1 MHLSAIRLRGFKSF
15 REPLELRFDGGVS
28 VVVGPNGSGKSNI
41 ADALQWAMASQPPRQ
56 LRAQSEQ
63 DVLFAGSEQHAA
75 SGVCEV
81 ELLLDNSD
89 GRVGVPRNELSVM
102 RRLDRSGDS
111 DYLLNRQTV
120 RRLDVRDLLAEAG
133 LGRDLHCIIAQGTV
147 DQVLLARPDERRG
160 LVEEAAGL
168 GKFKRRRQRAEAKLA
183 RVAADLE
190 RAGDVER
197 ELRARLRPL
206 ELQATAAERA
216 EVLGRQI
223 AEARLRL
230 LASALADTRR
240 ARAERESELGAAR
253 AERDAASARL
263 AEISARRAQAETE
276 LARILGEQ
284 ERAAA
289 HGIALATAAERL
301 ASRREALAQRLG
313 DVTAEAA
320 RERELADRLAAE
332 AASLALQ
339 ADAAAEAA
347 ERLSAA
353 EASLAPIDEAE
364 LAGVAARA
372 ADSSEAALSARR
384 TAAELTGAAAH
395 AEAALAAQR
404 ARAAQAVERVEA
416 LGRAAEGARAE
427 LAAAEA
433 AHAGAAPA
441 AEGARTAHESALAAE
456 SGARSAVEDERGRAR
471 EAQRRAAEAASAA
484 AAAGARSDALA
495 AAVERADGIAPS
507 LAELVR
513 RGATLALALVEPESG
528 YELAV
533 AAALERCA
541 ALACADDLATALELL
556 ASAEAQ
562 GGALHVGRPADGESK
577 APSGAVPLAAHVR
590 LSERAPAG
598 LLNGVWLVPD
608 AAALLRVGSGIAVT
622 REGLGYDA
630 DRAVAFRSGAS
641 GEAALLR
648 ARGEL
653 EGAHAAAQASAAES
667 ALRETEAA
675 AAAAQLAELEASEA
689 AGAEALALA
698 RSALLAAESAERE
711 AIAARERAARAAE
724 RAEQERDE
732 AVQQG
737 ADLRAAIETAERDAA
752 ELGRQAHAAAE
763 SAVRAD
769 AEHAELE
776 AARSA
781 LAESVARAR
790 AERAAV
796 AERAEHARRERDRLV
811 GARASAERNAGRTRE
826 RGEALA
832 ALASGAGA
840 ALVAALEACGA
851 AAEQARRP
859 LLQQA
864 AELTR
869 SSEALTTALRECAHD
884 EAQHAGAERDAAAR
898 AGALEREAA
907 HAEERLA
914 ELRARAAE
922 LAEQH
927 GLAAVDA
934 VEPLPAEEL
943 AALSARVERL
953 ERRRGELGAVNPLAK
968 QELEEQRERLDDV
981 RTQVDDL
988 AAAMRELERVIR
1000 SLTREIRERFAE
1012 TFAQVQEGFDEV
1024 VQTLFPGGRGRC
1036 VLTEPVEAAA
1046 EGAEAEGDGEPAAAA
1061 APAEPP
1067 EPGVELEIQP
1077 AGKRLASMG
1086 LLSGGERS
1094 LGALAFLFALMLAR
1108 PSPFYVLDEVDA
1120 ALDDA
1125 NISRFLE
1132 LIERY
1137 RERAQFIIIS
1147 HQQLTMEIA
1156 DVLYGVSMAGDGVS
1170 TVLSRRAREPV
1181 GV

>member
-1 MHLSAIRLRGFKSF
+1 VHLSALRLRGFKSF
-15 REPLELRFDGGVS
+15 RDPLELTFEPGVS

-41 ADALQWAMASQPPRQ
+41 ADALQWAMASQPPSQ
-56 LRAQSEQ
+56 LRAQTGQ

-81 ELLLDNSD
+81 ELVIDNSD
-89 GRVGVPRNELSVM
+89 GRVGIARNELSVM
-102 RRLDRSGDS
+102 RRLDRAGDS
-111 DYLLNRQTV
+111 DYLLNRQAV

-168 GKFKRRRQRAEAKLA
+168 GKFKRRRQRAESKLA

-197 ELRARLRPL
+197 ELRSRLRPL

-216 EVLGRQI
+216 EALGRQI

-230 LASALADTRR
+230 LASALAETRR
-240 ARAERESELGAAR
+240 TRGEREGELAAAR
-253 AERDAASARL
+253 KERDAASARL
-263 AEISARRAQAETE
+263 AEITARRAEAEAE
-276 LARILGEQ
+276 LAAILGEQ
-284 ERAAA
+284 EQAAA

-313 DVTAEAA
+313 DVAAEAA
-320 RERELADRLAAE
+320 RERELAGRLASE
-332 AASLALQ
+332 AASLAAQ
-339 ADAAAEAA
+339 AEAAIEAA
-347 ERLSAA
+347 ERLSAT
-353 EASLAPIDEAE
+353 EASLAPVDEAE
-364 LAGVAARA
+364 LATAVARA
-372 ADSSEAALSARR
+372 AESGEAALAARR
-384 TAAELTGAAAH
+384 QAAELTGASAH
-395 AEAALAAQR
+395 AESALAAQR
-404 ARAAQAVERVEA
+404 ARSAQGAERRLELA
-416 LGRAAEGARAE
+416 RAAERTRAE
-427 LAAAEA
+427 LAAAEVA
-433 AHAGAAPA
+433 LAGSEPA
-441 AEGARTAHESALAAE
+441 AAAARSAHDAALAAE
-456 SGARSAVEDERGRAR
+456 SSARAEVDAVRGRAR
-471 EAQRRAAEAASAA
+471 DAQRLAAEAASAA
-484 AAAGARSDALA
+484 AAAGARAEALA

-513 RGATLALALVEPESG
+513 RGATLALALVEPEAG

-541 ALACADDLATALELL
+541 ALACADDLESALALLATAE
-556 ASAEAQ
+556 AE
-562 GGALHVGRPADGESK
+562 GGALHVGRAAGAQVPAP
-577 APSGAVPLAAHVR
+577 AGAVPLAAHVR
-590 LSERAPAG
+590 LAERAPSE
-598 LLNGVWLVPD
+598 LLAGVWLVAD
-608 AAALLRVGSGIAVT
+608 AAALLGVTSGIAVT

-630 DRAVAFRSGAS
+630 DRGVAFRSGAS

-648 ARGEL
+648 ARREL
-653 EGAHAAAQASAAES
+653 EGAHSGAASSAAEGV
-667 ALRETEAA
+667 LREAEAA
-675 AAAAQLAELEASEA
+675 KVAAELAALDASEA
-689 AGAEALALA
+689 AQATALADA
-698 RSALLAAESAERE
+698 RSALAAAERAERE
-711 AIAARERAARAAE
+711 SVAAREGAARAAE
-724 RAEQERDE
+724 RAEGDRDE
-732 AVQQG
+732 AERLG
-737 ADLRAAIETAERDAA
+737 LELSAAIERAEQDSA
-752 ELGRQAHAAAE
+752 ELARSSVAAGEAAA
-763 SAVRAD
+763 RAD

-776 AARSA
+776 TVRSA
-781 LAESVARAR
+781 LAERVTEAR

-811 GARASAERNAGRTRE
+811 AARAGAERNAERTRE

-832 ALASGAGA
+832 VLATGDGA
-840 ALVAALEACGA
+840 ALVAALAACGEA
-851 AAEQARRP
+851 ADQARRP
-859 LLQQA
+859 LVQRG
-864 AELTR
+864 AELGR
-869 SSEALTTALRECAHD
+869 RSEALTGALRACAQD
-884 EAQHAGAERDAAAR
+884 EAEHSGAERDAAAR
-898 AGALEREAA
+898 AGSLEREAA
-907 HAEERLA
+907 HAEERLG

-922 LAEQH
+922 LAEEH

-934 VEPLPAEEL
+934 VEPLPPEEL
-943 AALSARVERL
+943 AGLSARVERL

-968 QELEEQRERLDDV
+968 QELEEQRGRLDDV

-1000 SLTREIRERFAE
+1000 SLTREIRERFAT

-1024 VQTLFPGGRGRC
+1024 VGTLFPGGHGRC
-1036 VLTEPVEAAA
+1036 VLTDPIEES
-1046 EGAEAEGDGEPAAAA
+1046 ETGE
-1061 APAEPP
+1061 APAEQP

-1125 NISRFLE
+1125 NIARFLE

-1137 RERAQFIIIS
+1137 RERAQFIIIT

-1181 GV
+1181 AV

>member
-1 MHLSAIRLRGFKSF
+1 MYLSALRVRGFKSF
-15 REPLELRFDGGVS
+15 RDPLELRFEGGVS

-41 ADALQWAMASQPPRQ
+41 ADALQWAMASQTPRQ

-81 ELLLDNSD
+81 ELVLDNSD
-89 GRVGVPRNELSVM
+89 GRVGVPRSELSVM
-102 RRLDRSGDS
+102 RRLDRAGDS
-111 DYLLNRQTV
+111 DYLLNRQAV

-133 LGRDLHCIIAQGTV
+133 LGRELHCIIAQGTV
-147 DQVLLARPDERRG
+147 DQVLLSKPEERRG

-216 EVLGRQI
+216 EALGRQI
-223 AEARLRL
+223 AESRLRL
-230 LASALADTRR
+230 LASALAETRR
-240 ARAERESELGAAR
+240 ARAERESELTAAR
-253 AERDAASARL
+253 SERDAASARL
-263 AEISARRAQAETE
+263 AEITARRAAAEQE

-289 HGIALATAAERL
+289 HGIALATASERL
-301 ASRREALAQRLG
+301 TARREALAQRL
-313 DVTAEAA
+313 DDITAEAS
-320 RERELADRLAAE
+320 RERERAERLDAE
-332 AASLALQ
+332 AALLALQ
-339 ADAAAEAA
+339 AEAAIEAA

-353 EASLAPIDEAE
+353 EAALAPVDEDE
-364 LAGVAARA
+364 LAGAVARA
-372 ADSSEAALSARR
+372 GESGEAALAARR
-384 TAAELTGAAAH
+384 AAAELTGAAAH

-404 ARAAQAVERVEA
+404 TRSAQDAERRDECARAAVRTHSELGAAESA
-416 LGRAAEGARAE
+416 LADAEPAAAAARAAH
-427 LAAAEA
+427 EA
-433 AHAGAAPA
+433 
-441 AEGARTAHESALAAE
+441 ALAAE
-456 SGARSAVEDERGRAR
+456 SAVRSQVDALRGRVR
-471 EAQRRAAEAASAA
+471 DAQRRAAEAASAA
-484 AAAGARSDALA
+484 AAAGARAEALA

-507 LAELVR
+507 LAELVQ
-513 RGATLALALVEPESG
+513 RGATLALALVEPEAG

-541 ALACADDLATALELL
+541 ALACADDLAGALALL
-556 ASAEAQ
+556 ASAEAA
-562 GGALHVGRPADGESK
+562 GGALHVGGPAGAGLR
-577 APSGAVPLAAHVR
+577 APAGAVALTDHVR
-590 LSERAPAG
+590 VTDRAPAG
-598 LLNGVWLVPD
+598 LLAGVWLVAD
-608 AAALLRVGSGIAVT
+608 AGALLGVASGIAVT
-622 REGLGYDA
+622 RDGLGYDA
-630 DRAVAFRSGAS
+630 DRGVAFRSGAS

-648 ARGEL
+648 ARREL
-653 EGAHAAAQASAAES
+653 EGAHSAAGASAAES
-667 ALRETEAA
+667 ALREGEAA
-675 AAAAQLAELEASEA
+675 EAGRELEALEA
-689 AGAEALALA
+689 EESRHAQALADA
-698 RSALLAAESAERE
+698 RGALVAAERAERD
-711 AIAARERAARAAE
+711 AIAARDRAARAAE
-724 RAEQERDE
+724 RAEHERSE
-732 AVQQG
+732 AEQQG
-737 ADLRAAIETAERDAA
+737 ADLSAAIEQAEREAA
-752 ELGRQAHAAAE
+752 ELARAAVAAAE
-763 SAVRAD
+763 TAARAD
-769 AEHAELE
+769 AEHSELE
-776 AARSA
+776 GVRAA
-781 LAESVARAR
+781 LAERVAQAR

-796 AERAEHARRERDRLV
+796 GERAEHARRERERIV
-811 GARASAERNAGRTRE
+811 TARAAAEQSAARTRD
-826 RGEALA
+826 RGEALDLLARGDGTALAA
-832 ALASGAGA
+832 ALD
-840 ALVAALEACGA
+840 ACGEA
-851 AAEQARRP
+851 ADHARAP
-859 LLQQA
+859 LVQRGV
-864 AELTR
+864 ELTR
-869 SSEALTTALRECAHD
+869 RSEALTLALRECARD
-884 EAQHAGAERDAAAR
+884 EAEHAGAERDAAAR
-898 AGALEREAA
+898 TGALEREAA

-927 GLAAVDA
+927 GLAAIDA
-934 VEPLPAEEL
+934 VEPLPPEEL
-943 AALSARVERL
+943 AGLSARVERL
-953 ERRRGELGAVNPLAK
+953 ERRRSELGAVNPLAK

-1000 SLTREIRERFAE
+1000 SLTREIRERFAA

-1024 VQTLFPGGRGRC
+1024 VGTLFPGGRGRC
-1036 VLTEPVEAAA
+1036 VLTEPP
-1046 EGAEAEGDGEPAAAA
+1046 PADESE

-1125 NISRFLE
+1125 NIARFLE

-1137 RERAQFIIIS
+1137 RDRAQFIIIT

-1156 DVLYGVSMAGDGVS
+1156 DTLYGVSMAGDGVS
-1170 TVLSRRAREPV
+1170 KVLSRRAREPV
-1181 GV
+1181 AV

>member
-1 MHLSAIRLRGFKSF
+1 VHLSAIRVRGFKSF
-15 REPLELRFDGGVS
+15 RDPLELTFERGVS

-41 ADALQWAMASQPPRQ
+41 ADALQWAMASQPPSQ
-56 LRAQSEQ
+56 LRAQTGM

-81 ELLLDNSD
+81 ELVIDSSD
-89 GRVGVPRNELSVM
+89 GAIGIGRNELSVM

-111 DYLLNRQTV
+111 DYLLNRQPV
-120 RRLDVRDLLAEAG
+120 RRLDVRDLLADAG

-147 DQVLLARPDERRG
+147 DQVLLAKPDERRG

-197 ELRARLRPL
+197 ELRARLKPL

-216 EVLGRQI
+216 EALGRQI

-230 LASALADTRR
+230 LASALAETRR
-240 ARAERESELGAAR
+240 TRSERESELATAR
-253 AERDAASARL
+253 KERDAATTRL
-263 AEISARRAQAETE
+263 AEITARRAQAEAE
-276 LARILGEQ
+276 LAAILGEQ
-284 ERAAA
+284 EQAAA

-301 ASRREALAQRLG
+301 TSRREALAQRLE

-320 RERELADRLAAE
+320 RERELAGRLAAE

-339 ADAAAEAA
+339 AETAIEAA

-353 EASLAPIDEAE
+353 EGALAPVDEAE
-364 LAGVAARA
+364 LATAVARAGESGETALAAR
-372 ADSSEAALSARR
+372 RQ
-384 TAAELTGAAAH
+384 AAELTGAAAH

-404 ARAAQAVERVEA
+404 ARSAQGAERHDE
-416 LGRAAEGARAE
+416 LIGAAERTRAE
-427 LAAAEA
+427 LADA
-433 AHAGAAPA
+433 
-441 AEGARTAHESALAAE
+441 ESALAAAEPAAVAARAAHEAAVTAE
-456 SGARSAVEDERGRAR
+456 SKARAEVDELRGRVR
-471 EAQRRAAEAASAA
+471 DAQRRAAEAASVAA
-484 AAAGARSDALA
+484 AAAARAAALS

-513 RGATLALALVEPESG
+513 RGATLALALVEPEAG

-541 ALACADDLATALELL
+541 ALACADDLASALALL
-556 ASAEAQ
+556 EAAEAE
-562 GGALHVGRPADGESK
+562 GGALHVGRPAGAK
-577 APSGAVPLAAHVR
+577 AAAPDGAVPLQAHVR
-590 LSERAPAG
+590 LAQRAPSE
-598 LLNGVWLVPD
+598 LLAGVWLVED
-608 AAALLRVGSGIAVT
+608 AAALLRVTSGIAVT

-630 DRAVAFRSGAS
+630 DRGVAFRSGAS

-648 ARGEL
+648 ARREL
-653 EGAHAAAQASAAES
+653 EGAHAAAESTTAES
-667 ALRETEAA
+667 ALREDEAA
-675 AAAAQLAELEASEA
+675 QAAAQLAELEASEA
-689 AGAEALALA
+689 TQAEAFAAA
-698 RSALLAAESAERE
+698 RSALATAERAERE
-711 AIAARERAARAAE
+711 AVAARERAARAAE
-724 RAEQERDE
+724 RSEHDRDE
-732 AVQQG
+732 AERLG
-737 ADLRAAIETAERDAA
+737 RELTAAIESAERDSA
-752 ELGRQAHAAAE
+752 ELAR
-763 SAVRAD
+763 SAVAAGEAATRAD
-769 AEHAELE
+769 AEHAELD
-776 AARSA
+776 AVRST
-781 LAESVARAR
+781 LAERVAQAR

-811 GARASAERNAGRTRE
+811 AARAAAERSAERTRE

-832 ALASGAGA
+832 LLASGDGA
-840 ALVAALEACGA
+840 ALVAALAACGEA
-851 AAEQARRP
+851 AAQARSP
-859 LLQQA
+859 LVQRG

-869 SSEALTTALRECAHD
+869 RSEALTVALRACAQD
-884 EAQHAGAERDAAAR
+884 EAEHSGAERDAAVR
-898 AGALEREAA
+898 AGSLEREAA

-922 LAEQH
+922 LAEEH

-934 VEPLPAEEL
+934 VEPLAPEEL
-943 AALSARVERL
+943 AGLSARVERL

-968 QELEEQRERLDDV
+968 QELEEQRGRLDDV

-1000 SLTREIRERFAE
+1000 SLTREIRERFAA

-1024 VQTLFPGGRGRC
+1024 VGTLFPGGHGRC
-1036 VLTEPVEAAA
+1036 VLTDPEPNE
-1046 EGAEAEGDGEPAAAA
+1046 ESETGET
-1061 APAEPP
+1061 PAEPP

-1137 RERAQFIIIS
+1137 RERAQFIIIT

-1156 DVLYGVSMAGDGVS
+1156 DVLYGVSMAGDGIS

-1181 GV
+1181 AV

>member
-15 REPLELRFDGGVS
+15 RDPLELRFGGGVS

-41 ADALQWAMASQPPRQ
+41 ADALQWAMASQPPSQ
-56 LRAQSEQ
+56 LRAQSAL

-81 ELLLDNSD
+81 ELVLDNSD
-89 GRVGVPRNELSVM
+89 GRVGVPRSELSVM
-102 RRLDRSGDS
+102 RRLDRAGDS
-111 DYLLNRQTV
+111 DYLLNRQSV

-133 LGRDLHCIIAQGTV
+133 LGRELHCIIAQGTV
-147 DQVLLARPDERRG
+147 DQVLLARPEERRG

-197 ELRARLRPL
+197 ELRARLKPL

-216 EVLGRQI
+216 EALGRQI
-223 AEARLRL
+223 AEVRLRL
-230 LASALADTRR
+230 LASALAETRR
-240 ARAERESELGAAR
+240 ARSERESELGTAR
-253 AERDAASARL
+253 SARDAASARL
-263 AEISARRAQAETE
+263 AEITARRARAEEE

-284 ERAAA
+284 EVAAA
-289 HGIALATAAERL
+289 HGIALATAVERL
-301 ASRREALAQRLG
+301 GSRRDALAQRLA
-313 DVTAEAA
+313 DVAAEAA
-320 RERELADRLAAE
+320 RERELAERLSAE

-339 ADAAAEAA
+339 ASAAVEAA

-353 EASLAPIDEAE
+353 EAAFAPIDEAE
-364 LAGVAARA
+364 LATAAARA
-372 ADSSEAALSARR
+372 SESGEAALAARR
-384 TAAELTGAAAH
+384 RAAELTGAAAH

-404 ARAAQAVERVEA
+404 TRSAQSAERRDHGA
-416 LGRAAEGARAE
+416 LAAERTRAE
-427 LAAAEA
+427 LAAAESA
-433 AHAGAAPA
+433 LAQAAPA
-441 AEGARTAHESALAAE
+441 AAGARTAHEAALAAE
-456 SGARSAVEDERGRAR
+456 GSARSQVESVRGRVR
-471 EAQRRAAEAASAA
+471 DAQRRAAEAASAA
-484 AAAGARSDALA
+484 AAANARADALS

-513 RGATLALALVEPESG
+513 RGATLALALVEPEAG

-541 ALACADDLATALELL
+541 ALACADDLPAALALL
-556 ASAEAQ
+556 DSAEAE
-562 GGALHVGRPADGESK
+562 GGALHVGRAAK
-577 APSGAVPLAAHVR
+577 ASDAPPPGAVPLAAHVR
-590 LSERAPAG
+590 LSERAPDG
-598 LLNGVWLVPD
+598 LLAGVWLVAD
-608 AAALLRVGSGIAVT
+608 ATALTRVTSGIAVT
-622 REGLGYDA
+622 YDGLGYDA
-630 DRAVAFRSGAS
+630 DRGVAFRSGAS

-648 ARGEL
+648 ARREL
-653 EGAHAAAQASAAES
+653 EGAHAEAARGSAES
-667 ALRETEAA
+667 AQREGEAATAVAELDVLESAETAHAEALAQARGALVAAERDEREAA
-675 AAAAQLAELEASEA
+675 AALD
-689 AGAEALALA
+689 
-698 RSALLAAESAERE
+698 
-711 AIAARERAARAAE
+711 RAARAAE
-724 RAEQERDE
+724 RAEHERSE
-732 AVQQG
+732 AEQ
-737 ADLRAAIETAERDAA
+737 AASDLTAAIESAERDAA
-752 ELGRQAHAAAE
+752 ELGRNALAAAE
-763 SAVRAD
+763 SASRSD
-769 AEHAELE
+769 SEHAELE
-776 AARSA
+776 QVRSA
-781 LAESVARAR
+781 LAERVAMAR

-796 AERAEHARRERDRLV
+796 AERAEHARRERDRV
-811 GARASAERNAGRTRE
+811 VAARAAAERNAGRTRE

-832 ALASGAGA
+832 LLASGDGA
-840 ALVAALEACGA
+840 ALAAALEACRVV
-851 AAEQARRP
+851 AEQARSP
-859 LLQQA
+859 LVERG
-864 AELTR
+864 AELSR
-869 SSEALTTALRECAHD
+869 RSEALTTALRECARD
-884 EAQHAGAERDAAAR
+884 EAEHAGAERDAAAR

-914 ELRARAAE
+914 ELRTRAAE

-927 GLAAVDA
+927 GLAAIDA

-943 AALSARVERL
+943 AGLSARVDRL
-953 ERRRGELGAVNPLAK
+953 ERRRSELGAVNPLAK

-1000 SLTREIRERFAE
+1000 SLTREIRERFAA

-1024 VQTLFPGGRGRC
+1024 VGTLFPGGRGRC
-1036 VLTEPVEAAA
+1036 VLTAPEPVDEDA
-1046 EGAEAEGDGEPAAAA
+1046 GEN
-1061 APAEPP
+1061 PAEPAEP
-1067 EPGVELEIQP
+1067 AEPGVELEIQP

-1125 NISRFLE
+1125 NIARFLE

-1137 RERAQFIIIS
+1137 RDRAQFIIIS

-1156 DVLYGVSMAGDGVS
+1156 DVLYGVSMAGDGIS

-1181 GV
+1181 AV

>member
-1 MHLSAIRLRGFKSF
+1 MHLSALRVRGFKSF
-15 REPLELRFDGGVS
+15 RDPLELRFDGGVS

-41 ADALQWAMASQPPRQ
+41 ADALQWAMASQTPRQ
-56 LRAQSEQ
+56 LRAQTEQ

-81 ELLLDNSD
+81 ELVLDNSD
-89 GRVGVPRNELSVM
+89 GRVGVPRSELSVM
-102 RRLDRSGDS
+102 RRLDRAGDS
-111 DYLLNRQTV
+111 DYLLNRQAV

-133 LGRDLHCIIAQGTV
+133 LGRELHCIIAQGTV
-147 DQVLLARPDERRG
+147 DQVLLSKPEERRG

-206 ELQATAAERA
+206 ELQATAAERSEA
-216 EVLGRQI
+216 LGRQI
-223 AEARLRL
+223 AESRLRL
-230 LASALADTRR
+230 LASALAETRR
-240 ARAERESELGAAR
+240 ARADREAELAAAR
-253 AERDAASARL
+253 SERDAASARL
-263 AEISARRAQAETE
+263 AEITARRAQADDE
-276 LARILGEQ
+276 LSRILGEQ

-289 HGIALATAAERL
+289 HGIALATASERL
-301 ASRREALAQRLG
+301 ASRRDALAQRLG
-313 DVTAEAA
+313 EITAEAA
-320 RERELADRLAAE
+320 RESERAERLAAE
-332 AASLALQ
+332 AGLLALQ
-339 ADAAAEAA
+339 ADAAIEAA

-353 EASLAPIDEAE
+353 EAALAPIDEAE
-364 LAGVAARA
+364 LAGASARAGESGAAALAARRA
-372 ADSSEAALSARR
+372 
-384 TAAELTGAAAH
+384 AAELAGAGAH
-395 AEAALAAQR
+395 AEAELAARRALAAQGAER
-404 ARAAQAVERVEA
+404 HDGLVRAAAQTQS
-416 LGRAAEGARAE
+416 E
-427 LAAAEA
+427 LAAAEQA
-433 AHAGAAPA
+433 LAGAEPA
-441 AEGARTAHESALAAE
+441 AAAARAAHESALAAE
-456 SGARSAVEDERGRAR
+456 GSARAEVDALRGRVR
-471 EAQRRAAEAASAA
+471 ESQRRAAESASAA
-484 AAAGARSDALA
+484 AAAGARAEALA

-513 RGATLALALVEPESG
+513 RGATLALALVEPEAG

-541 ALACADDLATALELL
+541 ALACADDLTAALALL
-556 ASAEAQ
+556 AAAEAE
-562 GGALHVGRPADGESK
+562 GGALHVGRRMDAEGAPPA
-577 APSGAVPLAAHVR
+577 GAVPLAAHVR
-590 LSERAPAG
+590 VTERAPAG
-598 LLNGVWLVPD
+598 LLSGVWLVAD
-608 AAALLRVGSGIAVT
+608 ARALLAVERGIAVT
-622 REGLGYDA
+622 TEGLGYDA
-630 DRAVAFRSGAS
+630 DRGVAFRSGAS

-648 ARGEL
+648 ARREL
-653 EGAHAAAQASAAES
+653 EGARTGAAASAAES
-667 ALRETEAA
+667 AARESEAA
-675 AAAAQLAELEASEA
+675 AAVRELEALETAEA
-689 AGAEALALA
+689 AHARVLAEARGALV
-698 RSALLAAESAERE
+698 AAEHAERE
-711 AIAARERAARAAE
+711 AVAARERAARAAE
-724 RAEQERDE
+724 RAEHERAE
-732 AVQQG
+732 AEQQG
-737 ADLRAAIETAERDAA
+737 IDLTAAIESAAREAAELARAAIAA
-752 ELGRQAHAAAE
+752 GEAAT
-763 SAVRAD
+763 RAD

-776 AARSA
+776 SVRAA
-781 LAESVARAR
+781 LAERIARAR

-796 AERAEHARRERDRLV
+796 AERAEHARRERDRV
-811 GARASAERNAGRTRE
+811 VAARASAEQSAGRTRA

-832 ALASGAGA
+832 RLAHGDGATLAAALA
-840 ALVAALEACGA
+840 ACGEA
-851 AAEQARRP
+851 ADCARAP
-859 LLQQA
+859 LVQRG

-869 SSEALTTALRECAHD
+869 RSEALTIALRECARD
-884 EAQHAGAERDAAAR
+884 EAEHAGAERDAAAR

-914 ELRARAAE
+914 DLRTRAAE

-934 VEPLPAEEL
+934 VEPLPPEEL
-943 AALSARVERL
+943 AGLSARVERL
-953 ERRRGELGAVNPLAK
+953 ERRRSELGAVNPLAK

-1000 SLTREIRERFAE
+1000 SLTREIRERFAA

-1024 VQTLFPGGRGRC
+1024 VGTLFPGGHGRC
-1036 VLTEPVEAAA
+1036 VLTEPESP
-1046 EGAEAEGDGEPAAAA
+1046 EDTET

-1125 NISRFLE
+1125 NIARFLE

-1137 RERAQFIIIS
+1137 RDRAQFIIIT

-1156 DVLYGVSMAGDGVS
+1156 DTLYGVSMAGDGVS

-1181 GV
+1181 AV